1 MNPKSLLNLKLSEK
15 DKKLIPY
22 LGIILALMIFYFLVY
37 LPTNNKITE
46 LEAELNTKTA
56 DLTAQEKEIKDMRT
70 WQNKERHKKELTLAT
85 FLDDITILA
94 NQEKMSIT
102 SFSQGDI
109 STQDKK
115 ENKEEGKGPQ
125 IAKNAGKLL
134 PTLLNI
140 KLEGDY
146 FAVESFLKNYQQK
159 INSVVL
165 TSVQISRSEDSPKL
179 QLTLTAK
186 ALF

>member
-22 LGIILALMIFYFLVY
+22 LEIILTVLVFHFLIY
-37 LPTNNKITE
+37 LPTNNKIIK
-46 LEAELNTKTA
+46 LNIELNTKTA
-56 DLTAQEKEIKDMRT
+56 ELAAQEKEIKDMRT
-70 WQNKERHKKELTLAT
+70 WQNKEKHKKEFTLAA
-85 FLDDITILA
+85 FLDDITVLA
-94 NQEKMSIT
+94 NQEKIRII
-102 SFSQGDI
+102 SFSQKDI
-109 STQDKK
+109 FQA
-115 ENKEEGKGPQ
+115 NKEKDKTPKT
-125 IAKNAGKLL
+125 AKSTDKLL

-159 INSVVL
+159 INSVAL
-165 TSVQISRSEDSPKL
+165 TAVQISRSENSPQL
-179 QLTLTAK
+179 ELTLTAK